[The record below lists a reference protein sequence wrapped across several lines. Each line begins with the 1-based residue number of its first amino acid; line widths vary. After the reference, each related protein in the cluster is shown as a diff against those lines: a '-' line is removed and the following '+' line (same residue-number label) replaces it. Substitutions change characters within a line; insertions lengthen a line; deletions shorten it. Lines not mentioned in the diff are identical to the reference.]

1 MRDRT
6 RVAMAESSLPLPQID
21 ARLEALYDEIAH
33 FPANVYCPGPLARI
47 FNQLL
52 THAKRELVGDPIVS
66 AIRSLDES
74 DVDHSGANNRVFTG
88 TVRGLIR
95 QVRVALAHPL
105 PPDASPP
112 PARKAGSGPEPA
124 RAH

>member
-1 MRDRT
+1 M
-6 RVAMAESSLPLPQID
+6 VESVLPLPQID
-21 ARLEALYDEIAH
+21 ARLEALYDEMTN

-52 THAKRELVGDPIVS
+52 THAKRELAGDPIVG

-74 DVDHSGANNRVFTG
+74 DADDTGASNRVLAG

-95 QVRVALAHPL
+95 QVRVALARPL
-105 PPDASPP
+105 SPEEP
-112 PARKAGSGPEPA
+112 SHSPTKTNSGTEPA
-124 RAH
+124 RAR